1 MYHGS
6 NTMFKKY
13 TTASGTLKNG
23 KRTDGKELLAGTAV
37 FKYNSTDGY
46 YHVGLYVGGNN
57 VIEAKGTYYGVVAS
71 APSTWSH
78 WGELK
83 GVEYIGSN
91 TENESTKGTEN
102 GSMKA
107 TVTTSGGKLN
117 LRKSTTTS
125 SACLAQIPNGS

>member
-23 KRTDGKELLAGTAV
+23 KRTDGKELLAGTAL
-37 FKYNSTDGY
+37 FKYNATDGY
-46 YHVGLYVGGNN
+46 HHVGLYVGGNT
-57 VIEAKGTYYGVVAS
+57 VIEAKGTYYGVVVS
-71 APSTWSH
+71 SPSTWTH

-83 GVEYIGSN
+83 GVAYDDSN
-91 TENESTKGTEN
+91 AGNESTKGTEN

-117 LRKSTTTS
+117 LRKSMTTS
-125 SACLAQIPNGS
+125 SACITQIPNGT